1 MYCFYLIS
9 CCIRFNCQLLISR
22 HYKKKCLVTWL
33 HAVRTRGR
41 GVAPAWM
48 RICVADVRVTR
59 LAKQRIIR
67 YCPYK
72 NTWYATLWHNALCT
86 LGTYKRSHWI
96 RLVYFT
102 VNIFFFA
109 LLVQLS
115 VFISYLGV
123 QKLNQSLLL
132 CAAFGWCLH
141 YRRFWLEHTYAER
154 SRATMRMFIIY
165 YTCSKPI
172 VFFNRW
178 TLPLHSWSS

>member
-102 VNIFFFA
+102 VNIYFFCIISSIVCVYKLLGSPKIKPVSIIMCRLWLMFA
-109 LLVQLS
+109 LSSFLARTHLCWKVESHNAHVYYLLY
-115 VFISYLGV
+115 VF
-123 QKLNQSLLL
+123 
-132 CAAFGWCLH
+132 
-141 YRRFWLEHTYAER
+141 
-154 SRATMRMFIIY
+154 
-165 YTCSKPI
+165 
-172 VFFNRW
+172 
-178 TLPLHSWSS
+178 